1 MMKKL
6 TLNASTCA
14 LLRTPCSL
22 FIKACLL
29 LIFCASAPA
38 FAQNY
43 DYEQAEDNRFY
54 LTAMGISESNI
65 DYAGNKD
72 GTTNE
77 TASGFYLSIGYEIY
91 PFLDAE
97 LGYSVLDDYK
107 NEVAGKENSTDAD
120 MLEIATLWHFPGDK
134 AEPYLRIAY
143 AQSEVSV
150 TQQGKDLGGSSR
162 DGFTWGLGA
171 DWNLTNNSALRVDYT
186 VGEIE
191 GGDEDLERL
200 MFGLVLKF
208 K

>member
-1 MMKKL
+1 MNGACL
-6 TLNASTCA
+6 RAPSAA
-14 LLRTPCSL
+14 LL
-22 FIKACLL
+22 KAWLV

-38 FAQNY
+38 FAQNF
-43 DYEQAEDNRFY
+43 DYEQDESNRFY

-150 TQQGKDLGGSSR
+150 TQQNKDLGGSSR

-171 DWNLTNNSALRVDYT
+171 DWNLTNNSAFRVDYT